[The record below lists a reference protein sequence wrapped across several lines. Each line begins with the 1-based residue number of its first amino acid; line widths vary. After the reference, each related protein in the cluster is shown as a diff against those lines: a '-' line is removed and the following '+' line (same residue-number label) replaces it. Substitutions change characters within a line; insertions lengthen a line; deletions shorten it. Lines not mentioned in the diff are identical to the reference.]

1 MPCGD
6 TMFDTGSDRQAP
18 PTLDEFIGCSAV
30 HCAAGA
36 QRILL
41 QKRVHWFS
49 AMADAVGQEI

>member
-1 MPCGD
+1 
-6 TMFDTGSDRQAP
+6 MFDTGSDRQAF